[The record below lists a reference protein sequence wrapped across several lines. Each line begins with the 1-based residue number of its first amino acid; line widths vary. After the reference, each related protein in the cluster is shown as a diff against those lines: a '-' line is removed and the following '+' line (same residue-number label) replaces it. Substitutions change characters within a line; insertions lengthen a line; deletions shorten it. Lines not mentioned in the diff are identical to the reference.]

1 MIAPMEVVPVTL
13 EGRHIRLEPLSHAH
27 ADGLAEVG
35 LAEELWRWI
44 PTPVR
49 TKSEMVEYLDTALD
63 EQRRGISL
71 PFATIEKTSGRPIGS
86 TRFANIDCTHHR
98 VEIGWT
104 WIAPDWQRTAVNTE
118 AKFLMLRHAFETLKC
133 IRVELKTDS
142 LNEKS
147 RAAIQR
153 IGAKEEGIFRNH
165 MITASGRLRHTVYFS
180 IIDSEWPAAKTALQ
194 QKLDYS
200 KDIDSQV
207 IR

>member
-1 MIAPMEVVPVTL
+1 MIAPMEVAPVTL
-13 EGRHIRLEPLSHAH
+13 EGRHVRLEPLSHGH
-27 ADGLAEVG
+27 AEGLAEVG

-49 TKSEMVEYLDTALD
+49 SKEEMVEYLAAALD

-71 PFATIEKTSGRPIGS
+71 PFATIEKTGGRPIGS
-86 TRFANIDCTHHR
+86 TRFANIDCIHHR

-104 WIAPDWQRTAVNTE
+104 WIAPNWQRTAVNTE

-153 IGAKEEGIFRNH
+153 IGAKEEGTFRNH
-165 MITASGRLRHTVYFS
+165 MITASGRLRHSVYFS

-194 QKLDYS
+194 QKLDYFS
-200 KDIDSQV
+200 NSNGAV